1 MIDTD
6 KYDRYSLHT
15 KKKLKRNWRL
25 KVTQPDID
33 NSVEAFNGYD
43 TDMPMQGYE
52 DIVAVDSLGRERYT
66 VAQMVDTGWEDAQ
79 LIADAPLLLEEVKRL
94 QHCLRY
100 VGARLYMDKNNYR
113 HYDYAKLLDFCRRN
127 SGEPDDM
134 SGPMGAMIKDLRYY
148 DGKLEGDE
156 E

>member
-94 QHCLRY
+94 R
-100 VGARLYMDKNNYR
+100 
-113 HYDYAKLLDFCRRN
+113 
-127 SGEPDDM
+127 
-134 SGPMGAMIKDLRYY
+134 
-148 DGKLEGDE
+148 KLEEHTRRLHETIDWLRSALDGVLHDLKE
-156 E
+156 MIE

>member
-94 QHCLRY
+94 REAINETADLIELVAHTEHQRAIVSRLRK
-100 VGARLYMDKNNYR
+100 VI
-113 HYDYAKLLDFCRRN
+113 
-127 SGEPDDM
+127 E
-134 SGPMGAMIKDLRYY
+134 
-148 DGKLEGDE
+148 
-156 E
+156 

>member
-6 KYDRYSLHT
+6 KYEGHTPAPWSFKGPQGLDIENGTHAVVSLYDDP
-15 KKKLKRNWRL
+15 RL
-25 KVTQPDID
+25 RIGG
-33 NSVEAFNGYD
+33 EA
-43 TDMPMQGYE
+43 DM
-52 DIVAVDSLGRERYT
+52 
-66 VAQMVDTGWEDAQ
+66 Q
-79 LIADAPLLLEEVKRL
+79 LIADAPRLLEEVKRL
-94 QHCLRY
+94 QYCLRY